1 MQIEFVIKTIIYLI
15 VPSDFSKDI
24 ASLIQ
29 TMKPISIL
37 IKFVVMKERKR
48 EKTKLL
54 KSQQF
59 QKAQK

>member
-37 IKFVVMKERKR
+37 IKFVVMKEVVNNR
-48 EKTKLL
+48 
-54 KSQQF
+54 QN
-59 QKAQK
+59 